1 MALQVTTSLIRVTIL
16 DQLDREVT
24 LEPPMNTRE
33 ITHNSLH
40 TRGRRHLRG
49 TRNSRRSTNIQP
61 TPIIQTSKPGGRIH
75 RLTGKR
81 RPLRIHLSRQ
91 SKRERRIQ
99 SNPVRNLQTSP
110 SDKADSLDQISRSAI
125 GGINSLL
132 RLIQRHL
139 DSRGRLPSGRINTVE
154 SNQIHGATNRS
165 TQSGRN
171 QILQNTQTV
180 IRVSPHKLVAYALL
194 SHNLDRLR
202 SKRRNINR
210 SGRLNLA
217 LANNLGARNTTK
229 HGTLHRAE
237 NSRLLRRK
245 LRQNTRIDSTVTN
258 RTNHRTR
265 KLKLPCRKKI
275 VSHQKS
281 SPRIIDK
288 SIHKRDTLTS
298 FNIINGGTPRK
309 TAHTRATTTLV
320 DQTLQSL
327 SRLHQCFTIAT
338 VQESDRITRQATLG
352 SHLTLHTLKNK
363 PVNPVFEFLILAAKI
378 INHRPRITIRG
389 AKLLQLGEITFS
401 TRLPLTGLSLPIR
414 ARRRLLLHGN
424 ITGMIIAGSL
434 PILHNINNVST
445 LSGLNSIIVNIL
457 FFNTLIGHSLTLYS
471 LRKTTLTC

>member
-1 MALQVTTSLIRVTIL
+1 MALQVTPSLIRVTIL

-24 LEPPMNTRE
+24 LETPMNTRE
-33 ITHNSLH
+33 ITNNSLN

-49 TRNSRRSTNIQP
+49 ARNSRRSTNIQP
-61 TPIIQTSKPGGRIH
+61 TPIIQTGKPGGRIH

-99 SNPVRNLQTSP
+99 SNTVRNLQTSP
-110 SDKADSLDQISRSAI
+110 SNQADSLNQISRSGI
-125 GGINSLL
+125 GCINNMI

-139 DSRGRLPSGRINTVE
+139 DSRSRLTSSRINTME

-165 TQSGRN
+165 TKSRGN

-210 SGRLNLA
+210 RGRLNLT
-217 LANNLGARNTTK
+217 LTNNLGARNTRK
-229 HGTLHRAE
+229 NGTLHRAK

-275 VSHQKS
+275 VSHHKS

-309 TAHTRATTTLV
+309 TAHTHATTTMV
-320 DQTLQSL
+320 DQTLQSFR
-327 SRLHQCFTIAT
+327 RLGKRLLIAT
-338 VQESDRITRQATLG
+338 RQESDRITGQT
-352 SHLTLHTLKNK
+352 
-363 PVNPVFEFLILAAKI
+363 IL
-378 INHRPRITIRG
+378 
-389 AKLLQLGEITFS
+389 
-401 TRLPLTGLSLPIR
+401 
-414 ARRRLLLHGN
+414 
-424 ITGMIIAGSL
+424 
-434 PILHNINNVST
+434 
-445 LSGLNSIIVNIL
+445 
-457 FFNTLIGHSLTLYS
+457 
-471 LRKTTLTC
+471 

>member
-1 MALQVTTSLIRVTIL
+1 MALQIATSLIRVTIL

-24 LEPPMNTRE
+24 LETPMNTRE
-33 ITHNSLH
+33 ITNNSLN
-40 TRGRRHLRG
+40 TRSRRHLRG
-49 TRNSRRSTNIQP
+49 TRNSRRSTNIQAA
-61 TPIIQTSKPGGRIH
+61 PIIQTSETGGRIH

-91 SKRERRIQ
+91 GKRERRIQ
-99 SNPVRNLQTSP
+99 SNTVRNLQTGP
-110 SDKADSLDQISRSAI
+110 SDKADSLDQIGRSRI
-125 GGINSLL
+125 RGINNML
-132 RLIQRHL
+132 RLIQRSMHSG
-139 DSRGRLPSGRINTVE
+139 SRFTSGRINTVE
-154 SNQIHGATNRS
+154 SNQIHGATNRGTKS
-165 TQSGRN
+165 RGN

-210 SGRLNLA
+210 HGRLNLA
-217 LANNLGARNTTK
+217 LTNNLGARNTTK
-229 HGTLHRAE
+229 HGTLNRAK
-237 NSRLLRRK
+237 NSRLLRRQ

-275 VSHQKS
+275 VSHHKS

-327 SRLHQCFTIAT
+327 SRLHQRFTIAT
-338 VQESDRITRQATLG
+338 VQESDRITRQATL
-352 SHLTLHTLKNK
+352 
-363 PVNPVFEFLILAAKI
+363 
-378 INHRPRITIRG
+378 
-389 AKLLQLGEITFS
+389 
-401 TRLPLTGLSLPIR
+401 
-414 ARRRLLLHGN
+414 
-424 ITGMIIAGSL
+424 
-434 PILHNINNVST
+434 
-445 LSGLNSIIVNIL
+445 
-457 FFNTLIGHSLTLYS
+457 
-471 LRKTTLTC
+471 